1 MSSHGITLP
10 VQVSARIRARG
21 MASSRGFTLI
31 EVLVALTLL
40 ALLIAMGFATI
51 KSSVSATRSGERIIA
66 RTNQVR
72 TAQEFLRRQLA
83 NAMAIPFERMEDMGE
98 NRVFVADA
106 NEMRF
111 VAPMPGH
118 LSRGGPHVQWL
129 MLERGQDGYRLLFDH
144 HQLNGYDP
152 DNPKGQDKRPPVL
165 VLEGLARAR
174 FEYRMLDENGEL
186 TDWSSSWEDPQ
197 RLPLMVRLAA
207 EFDQDENR
215 EWPDLEIAV
224 MAGSAI
230 PMMFA
235 SRPGRPLRGEPN
247 NDGRQQ

>member
-1 MSSHGITLP
+1 LS
-10 VQVSARIRARG
+10 
-21 MASSRGFTLI
+21 
-31 EVLVALTLL
+31 
-40 ALLIAMGFATI
+40 
-51 KSSVSATRSGERIIA
+51 
-66 RTNQVR
+66 
-72 TAQEFLRRQLA
+72 

-152 DNPKGQDKRPPVL
+152 DNPQGQDKRPPVL